1 MLHRC
6 CQLIWAVSQFQAG
19 DLVRIRSS
27 TVVYKVVAAN
37 SNLVTIL
44 VSNPQPDGSYLPF
57 TSTSY
62 QTVDESRIEKVAG
75 DS

>member
-1 MLHRC
+1 LGH
-6 CQLIWAVSQFQAG
+6 QLNWAVSQFQAG

-27 TVVYKVVAAN
+27 TAVYKVVAVN

-57 TSTSY
+57 TATSY
-62 QTVDESRIEKVAG
+62 QTVDESRIEKVED

>member
-1 MLHRC
+1 
-6 CQLIWAVSQFQAG
+6 FQAG
-19 DLVRIRSS
+19 DLVRIRTS

-62 QTVDESRIEKVAG
+62 QTVDESRIEK
-75 DS
+75 